1 MLFAFL
7 MTSTVFT
14 AFLFTVCST
23 KGFSNTLIKM
33 YFLLLT
39 VYFGHSV
46 FVHETFQTFLK

>member
-7 MTSTVFT
+7 MVSTAFT
-14 AFLFTVCST
+14 AFLFTIWNT
-23 KGFSNTLIKM
+23 KGFFNTLIKM

-46 FVHETFQTFLK
+46 FVHETFQTVLK